1 MARFG
6 KLAGS
11 MVMVLAMSL
20 AACQMGPEAPRRLTP
35 APEAEA
41 ESIQA
46 ACWRRAS
53 AQVEREFA
61 RIEPDVAPGVG
72 RPIPLSRSFQRFDAE
87 KRRQVLYERCL
98 RQAGAAIGAEPAG
111 ESPPGS

>member
-1 MARFG
+1 
-6 KLAGS
+6 
-11 MVMVLAMSL
+11 MVMVVAMSL
-20 AACQMGPEAPRRLTP
+20 AACQMAPEAPRRLTP
-35 APEAEA
+35 APETDP
-41 ESIQA
+41 ESVQA

-61 RIEPDVAPGVG
+61 RMEPDVAPGVG

-98 RQAGAAIGAEPAG
+98 RQAGAAVGAEPAG